1 MPGRDQQCNLRS
13 VSITLSP
20 TNKSYSLYLPT
31 RLPLLNFLC
40 ERWCDEEQLGGG
52 FNGETRSVLVAAG
65 IVTDVAALESTQ
77 QEADTRVILHF
88 IHSVQKEDVER
99 IIIHTNDT
107 DNVVISCVY
116 YASTLLRDLS
126 ELFFN
131 MWVRT
136 ARGSYLPIHG
146 IAAAVGPSTSHALPF
161 IHSLSGRDTTSY
173 SYFTG
178 KRTRIKSSMPIYIMA
193 LEDFVDGDQGPA
205 RITAEVGKQAN

>member
-1 MPGRDQQCNLRS
+1 MPGRDKLSNLRS
-13 VSITLSP
+13 VSITQSP
-20 TNKSYSLYLPT
+20 TNNSYSLYLPT
-31 RLPLLNFLC
+31 RPDFLNFLC

-52 FNGETRSVLVAAG
+52 FDDETKSVLVTAG

-88 IHSVQKEDVER
+88 IHSVQKEDVEG

-107 DNVVISCVY
+107 DTVVISCVY
-116 YASTLLRDLS
+116 YASTRLRDLS
-126 ELFFN
+126 EPS

-146 IAAAVGPSTSHALPF
+146 IAAAVGPSTSHALPI

-178 KRTRIKSSMPIYIMA
+178 KKTCIKSNMQIYIMA

-205 RITAEVGKQAN
+205 RITEEVGKQAK

>member
-1 MPGRDQQCNLRS
+1 MA
-13 VSITLSP
+13 

-31 RLPLLNFLC
+31 RPDFLNFLC
-40 ERWCDEEQLGGG
+40 ERWCGEKQLSCGFKDE
-52 FNGETRSVLVAAG
+52 TKSVLVTAG

-77 QEADTRVILHF
+77 QEADPRVILHS

-107 DNVVISCVY
+107 DTVVISCVY
-116 YASTLLRDLS
+116 YASTMLRDLS
-126 ELFFN
+126 ELS

-136 ARGSYLPIHG
+136 ARCSYLPIHG
-146 IAAAVGPSTSHALPF
+146 IADAVGPSTSHALPF
-161 IHSLSGRDTTSY
+161 IHSLSERHTTGY

-178 KRTRIKSSMPIYIMA
+178 KKTCINSSMPIDIMA

-205 RITAEVGKQAN
+205 RITAEVGKQAK

>member
-1 MPGRDQQCNLRS
+1 MPGRDKLSNLIS
-13 VSITLSP
+13 VSITQSP
-20 TNKSYSLYLPT
+20 TNQSYFRYLPT
-31 RLPLLNFLC
+31 RPDFLNFLC
-40 ERWCDEEQLGGG
+40 ERWCYEEQLGGG
-52 FNGETRSVLVAAG
+52 FKDEPKSVLVTAG
-65 IVTDVAALESTQ
+65 IVTDVAALEPTQ
-77 QEADTRVILHF
+77 QEADTRVILHS

-107 DNVVISCVY
+107 DTVVISCVY

-126 ELFFN
+126 ELS

-146 IAAAVGPSTSHALPF
+146 IAAAVDPSTSHALPF

-173 SYFTG
+173 SYCTG
-178 KRTRIKSSMPIYIMA
+178 KKTCIKSSMRMDIMA

-205 RITAEVGKQAN
+205 RITAEVGKQAE

>member
-1 MPGRDQQCNLRS
+1 MPGRDKLSNLRS
-13 VSITLSP
+13 VSITQCP

-31 RLPLLNFLC
+31 RPDFLNFLC

-52 FNGETRSVLVAAG
+52 FKDETKRVLVTAG

-77 QEADTRVILHF
+77 QEADTRVILHA
-88 IHSVQKEDVER
+88 IHSVYKEDVEG

-107 DNVVISCVY
+107 DTVVISCVY

-126 ELFFN
+126 EPS

-146 IAAAVGPSTSHALPF
+146 IAAASTSHALPI
-161 IHSLSGRDTTSY
+161 IHSLSGKDTTSY

-178 KRTRIKSSMPIYIMA
+178 KKTCIKSSMPINIMA

-205 RITAEVGKQAN
+205 RITAEVGKQTK

>member
-1 MPGRDQQCNLRS
+1 MPGRDKLSNLRS
-13 VSITLSP
+13 VNITQSP
-20 TNKSYSLYLPT
+20 TNKRYSLYLPT
-31 RLPLLNFLC
+31 RPDFLTFLC

-52 FNGETRSVLVAAG
+52 FKDETKSVLVTAG

-77 QEADTRVILHF
+77 QEADTRVMLHS

-107 DNVVISCVY
+107 DTVVIACV

-126 ELFFN
+126 ELS

-136 ARGSYLPIHG
+136 ARGSYLQIHG

-161 IHSLSGRDTTSY
+161 IHSLSERDTTSY

-178 KRTRIKSSMPIYIMA
+178 KKTCLLGA
-193 LEDFVDGDQGPA
+193 ACQ
-205 RITAEVGKQAN
+205 

>member
-1 MPGRDQQCNLRS
+1 MPGRDKLSNLRS
-13 VSITLSP
+13 VSITQSP

-31 RLPLLNFLC
+31 RPDFLNFLC
-40 ERWCDEEQLGGG
+40 ERWCNEEQLGGG
-52 FNGETRSVLVAAG
+52 FKDETKSVFVTAG

-77 QEADTRVILHF
+77 QEADTRVILHS
-88 IHSVQKEDVER
+88 IHSVQKEDVEG

-107 DNVVISCVY
+107 DTVVISCVY

-126 ELFFN
+126 EPS

-136 ARGSYLPIHG
+136 ARGSYLPI
-146 IAAAVGPSTSHALPF
+146 IADAVGPSTSHALPI

-178 KRTRIKSSMPIYIMA
+178 KKTCIKSSMPVDIMA
-193 LEDFVDGDQGPA
+193 LEDFVNGDQGPA
-205 RITAEVGKQAN
+205 RITAEVGKQAK